1 MSDLIGRDGELQQLT
16 ALTGQ
21 ALVLTGPP
29 GIGKSALLAQAAR
42 TKGRRV
48 LTVTGVPAESQISFA
63 GLERMLRTAMPIG
76 EVLADRD
83 AYRVAL
89 ALLDRLEPGT
99 LLVADD
105 AQWLDEQ
112 SWQALAYVGRR
123 LAGQDLT
130 LLMGMRDGAETARRL
145 RGSGLR
151 ELPIGPVSPEA
162 AAHIAGP
169 GRTEAE
175 RARIVAEAAG
185 NPLGLRDPARLAETY
200 RAILSDLPPE
210 ARRLLEV
217 AAVDDRNDVDEILR
231 ATGLTMPDL
240 QPALDARLASLDGH
254 TLRLTR
260 PLEVADRRSAH
271 AALAAVVDDPER
283 RTWHLA
289 FAATGP
295 DDELATAMQHVAR
308 VRGTAV
314 AWERAAE
321 LTTDPGRRA
330 YRYLR
335 AVNTAFDAGETA
347 TVRRI
352 SPLIDDR
359 VLSRPERLWLNWANA
374 GVGGDIEVTNT
385 RLLTHFEAAER
396 SLADGDLD
404 DAFEV
409 LHGVVL
415 QLYFTPLSA
424 QVRAAVVEFVQ
435 RTGLGADHPRIAT
448 LLALA
453 VPLEYGKE
461 VVAALPEFVAAPRP
475 DHQLAW
481 AALAVGALGPAKT
494 LAADAVTASRSQ
506 RRIGLLTQ
514 ALVTEAWVGV
524 FAKDAHLIEGA
535 AAEALRLAAETGQP
549 RWAIVARLAQGMT
562 AALRGEQAVAEQI
575 ADGAVRAL
583 LPSGAHGMICLCQF
597 VRGHAALATGNG
609 AAAFDH
615 LLRLF
620 DTGDIAFH
628 PTVRF
633 WAVGSLAE
641 AAVMGGRTARFESL
655 LPGLEDEEAA
665 TGSPA
670 LTRGLIYAKALLRLQ
685 RSTDDYKPGD
695 IAAVLP
701 AHPFDKARADH
712 AYGAAL
718 RRERQY
724 VRARPYLR
732 AAASLFEALGTTAWA
747 DRSRQELRATGE
759 TVRRT
764 DDRLTAQEAQIAALA
779 AQGLTNKEIGGRLF
793 LSPRTISTHLYRIF
807 PKLGITSRSELGTA
821 LDTDDQGV

>member
-1 MSDLIGRDGELQQLT
+1 MSDLIGRDGELAQLT
-16 ALTGQ
+16 TLTGQ

-29 GIGKSALLAQAAR
+29 GIGKSALLAWAAR
-42 TKGRRV
+42 TSGWRV
-48 LTVTGVPAESQISFA
+48 LTVTGVPAESGIPFA
-63 GLERMLRTAMPIG
+63 GLERMLRSVMPVA

-89 ALLDRLEPGT
+89 AVLDRLGPRT

-123 LAGQDLT
+123 LAGEELA
-130 LLMGMRDGAETARRL
+130 LLMGMRDGAGTARRL
-145 RGSGLR
+145 RGAGLR
-151 ELPIGPVSPEA
+151 ELPIGPVPPGA
-162 AAHIAGP
+162 A
-169 GRTEAE
+169 
-175 RARIVAEAAG
+175 ARIVAPDLPEAERGRVIDEAAG
-185 NPLGLRDPARLAETY
+185 NPLGLREPARLAEAY
-200 RAILSDLPPE
+200 RVLVSDLPPP

-217 AAVDDRNDVDEILR
+217 AAVDDRDDVDEILR
-231 ATGLTMPDL
+231 ATGLSIGDL
-240 QPALDARLASLDGH
+240 RPALDARLATLEGH

-260 PLEVADRRSAH
+260 PVDVADRRGAH
-271 AALAAVVDDPER
+271 AALAAVADDPER

-295 DDELATAMQHVAR
+295 DDELAAAMQRVAR

-314 AWERAAE
+314 AWVRAAE
-321 LTTDPGRRA
+321 LTTDPGKRA

-335 AVNTAFDAGETA
+335 AVNTAFDAGDTA
-347 TVRRI
+347 TVHRV

-359 VLSRPERLWLNWANA
+359 VLSRAERLWLNWAGA
-374 GVGGDIEVTNT
+374 GAGGDIEVTNI
-385 RLLTHFEAAER
+385 RLLAHFEAAGR
-396 SLADGDLD
+396 SLERGDLD

-409 LHGVVL
+409 LRGVVL

-424 QVRAAVVEFVQ
+424 EVRSAVVEFVG
-435 RTGLGADHPRIAT
+435 RTGLGADHPRIAA

-461 VVAALPEFVAAPRP
+461 VVAALPQFVAAPLP

-506 RRIGLLTQ
+506 RRVGLLTQ
-514 ALVTEAWVGV
+514 ALVTEAWAGV

-535 AAEALRLAAETGQP
+535 AAEAVRLAAETGQP
-549 RWAIVARLAQGMT
+549 RWAVVARLAQGMT
-562 AALRGEQAVAEQI
+562 AALRGEQARAEEI

-597 VRGHAALATGNG
+597 VRGHAALAAGDG

-620 DTGDIAFH
+620 DIGDIAYH

-633 WAVGSLAE
+633 WAAGSLAE
-641 AAVMGGRTARFESL
+641 AAVMAGRAERFEAL
-655 LPGLEDEEAA
+655 LGGLEDEEAA

-670 LTRGLIYAKALLRLQ
+670 LTRGLVYARALLRL
-685 RSTDDYKPGD
+685 RHSTADYVPGD

-732 AAASLFEALGTTAWA
+732 AAASLFEALGATAWA

-764 DDRLTAQEAQIAALA
+764 DDRLTAQETQIAALA

-793 LSPRTISTHLYRIF
+793 LSPRTVGTHLYRIF
-807 PKLGITSRSELGTA
+807 PKLGITSRGELGTA
-821 LDTDDQGV
+821 LETDDQGV